1 MSRSPQASDGVAR
14 IKLLYGKSNK
24 SLLKCLTELDPQLS
38 LSLLTFSNG
47 WMKKGIHLYYANLR
61 NILLL
66 KMIFKK
72 FEI

>member
-47 WMKKGIHLYYANLR
+47 WMKKGKLC
-61 NILLL
+61 
-66 KMIFKK
+66 
-72 FEI
+72 